1 MKTRINDTMDDKL
14 LEKLGITNANPFRVP
29 EGYFDELTARVM
41 KNIPMEE
48 EEYTE
53 KTTQDVAK
61 VVTLNPKKNM
71 GKRILQWTSAAAACF
86 ILAFTG
92 IHYLDKGDEKQM
104 AENMTALNMTED
116 FDDEYAEELISYS
129 NMDEIDVYNYLS
141 GVEY

>member
-1 MKTRINDTMDDKL
+1 
-14 LEKLGITNANPFRVP
+14 
-29 EGYFDELTARVM
+29 
-41 KNIPMEE
+41 
-48 EEYTE
+48 
-53 KTTQDVAK
+53 
-61 VVTLNPKKNM
+61 M